1 MNITQYFLSAALA
14 AVLSLTSAGASAQA
28 ASDAA
33 EFDIGESKLA
43 LTEVMKAADF
53 SSAIKVVKGKP
64 GYGDVM
70 VLITDPQCPYCRSMH
85 NTMKGLDNV
94 TIYVL
99 MVNSLGPKS
108 AEINRKV
115 WCSPNRVAA
124 YETAWNGGAGSLPEA
139 SSSCKTEVIDNL
151 RARLLQLSA
160 WRAVPAMVFLGGRF
174 INGETSTSEI
184 KQEIAMGK
192 ISVQK

>member
-1 MNITQYFLSAALA
+1 MNITQYLLSAALA
-14 AVLSLTSAGASAQA
+14 AVLSFTSAGASAQA
-28 ASDAA
+28 SSDAEA
-33 EFDIGESKLA
+33 VDIGESKLA
-43 LTEVMKAADF
+43 LTDVMKAADF

-85 NTMKGLDNV
+85 NTMKDLDNV

-99 MVNSLGPKS
+99 MVKSLGPKS

-124 YETAWNGGAGSLPEA
+124 YETAWSGGAGSLPEA
-139 SSSCKTEVIDNL
+139 SCKTEVIDNL
-151 RARLLQLSA
+151 HARLNPLTA
-160 WRAVPAMVFLGGRF
+160 WRSVPAMFFLGGRV
-174 INGETSTSEI
+174 INGEASVSEI

-192 ISVQK
+192 NSVKK